1 MWEVNGTV
9 DDNCPN
15 IQKPRYFTWLAW
27 ISQKANGW
35 AENLTV
41 TAPSPCP
48 CMVHKV
54 HHKVVP
60 VLRPY
65 LPSAF
70 MSRAAGPVGRWWDEI
85 ITTCFALWPKPS
97 KKGCFGL
104 LSTPPHTHAHT
115 HTSHFLASLL
125 FLIWQA
131 RDWTEKSWGL
141 WKDDVWGL
149 WPLSGF
155 RIIHLGM
162 F

>member
-15 IQKPRYFTWLAW
+15 IQKPRYFMWLAW

-41 TAPSPCP
+41 MAPSPCP
-48 CMVHKV
+48 CMMHKV
-54 HHKVVP
+54 HHKVVA

-104 LSTPPHTHAHT
+104 LSTPPPTHIHTPPT
-115 HTSHFLASLL
+115 FLPLYCSSFGKQGIGQRNLGVY
-125 FLIWQA
+125 
-131 RDWTEKSWGL
+131 EKMMCG
-141 WKDDVWGL
+141 DYG
-149 WPLSGF
+149 
-155 RIIHLGM
+155 H
-162 F
+162 

>member
-41 TAPSPCP
+41 MAPSPCP

-85 ITTCFALWPKPS
+85 ITACFALWPKPS

-104 LSTPPHTHAHT
+104 LSTPPPT
-115 HTSHFLASLL
+115 HTYTHLPLSCLSTVPHLAS
-125 FLIWQA
+125 
-131 RDWTEKSWGL
+131 KGL
-141 WKDDVWGL
+141 D
-149 WPLSGF
+149 
-155 RIIHLGM
+155 REILGSM
-162 F
+162 KRWCVGIMATKWF